1 MDKKVFQDMSGAEST
16 TLSQLVIKYRDE
28 IVPELKSAKMQT
40 YKLNKLLRH
49 KICYYNLL
57 QLNSSVVF
65 QYKKSLQKEGL
76 APKTINI
83 NLQML
88 KRIWHV
94 AKVRWNITLPAESPF
109 ALVSMEKVNNE
120 RDITL
125 TDSEFKRLLEVAAK
139 SKMHCLADM
148 IQFVAITAARCS
160 EITGLLRQNVD
171 FSKKT
176 ATFME
181 TKTTP
186 SHTIPL
192 HDDAIAILK
201 KYPFGDKFLKLFTF
215 RFLFFVSAND
225 NV

>member
-1 MDKKVFQDMSGAEST
+1 M
-16 TLSQLVIKYRDE
+16 
-28 IVPELKSAKMQT
+28 
-40 YKLNKLLRH
+40 
-49 KICYYNLL
+49 
-57 QLNSSVVF
+57 VF

-76 APKTINI
+76 APKAINI

-94 AKVRWNITLPAESPF
+94 AKVRWSITLPAESPF
-109 ALVSMEKVNNE
+109 ALVSLEKFNNE

-148 IQFVAITAARCS
+148 IQFVAITAARYS

-215 RFLFFVSAND
+215 RFLFLVSAND
-225 NV
+225 SV